1 MKVTVEIDCTPA
13 EARQFLGLPD
23 VEVLQKKIMSEVEQ
37 RMLAEM
43 DRFSPESTLKGWLNF
58 SPASMGPMQEAFGK
72 LFQPNLGEGQKPSK
86 RGGTE

>member
-23 VEVLQKKIMSEVEQ
+23 VEAMQKKIMSEVEQ
-37 RMLAEM
+37 RMLAEV
-43 DRFSPESTLKGWLNF
+43 DRFSPEAMLKGWLTF

-72 LFQPNLGEGQKPSK
+72 FFQPNAGEGQAPK
-86 RGGTE
+86 